1 MLGAGGRFR
10 VASGFRWVVSK
21 ALAVAV
27 TSQDEERCPRQFIS
41 SKQFRTGTDYRNPTV

>member
-10 VASGFRWVVSK
+10 VASGVRWVVSE
-21 ALAVAV
+21 ALAVAA
-27 TSQDEERCPRQFIS
+27 TSQDGERCPCQFIS